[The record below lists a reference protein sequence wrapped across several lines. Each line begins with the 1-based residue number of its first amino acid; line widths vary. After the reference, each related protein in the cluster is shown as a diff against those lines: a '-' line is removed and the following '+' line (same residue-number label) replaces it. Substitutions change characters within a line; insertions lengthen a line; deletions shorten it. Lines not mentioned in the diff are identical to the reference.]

1 MPAAVPDFGV
11 GLDLLLKLLE
21 VVLEG
26 GLGLQELGDV
36 VLQTGFALQQLRHRS
51 VSEQAS
57 LPVRVSFSN
66 DACASSNCDACS
78 CRGHTCSG

>member
-1 MPAAVPDFGV
+1 MPAAVPDFGA

-36 VLQTGFALQQLRHRS
+36 VLQTGFALQ
-51 VSEQAS
+51 
-57 LPVRVSFSN
+57 
-66 DACASSNCDACS
+66 
-78 CRGHTCSG
+78 

>member
-36 VLQTGFALQQLRHRS
+36 VLQTGFALQQLRHRP

-57 LPVRVSFSN
+57 LPIR